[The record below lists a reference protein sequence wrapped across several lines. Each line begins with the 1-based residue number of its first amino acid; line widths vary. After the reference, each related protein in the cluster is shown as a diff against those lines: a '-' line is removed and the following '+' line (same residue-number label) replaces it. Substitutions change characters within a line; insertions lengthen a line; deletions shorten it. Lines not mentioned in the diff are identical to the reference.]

1 MSYHDGEMA
10 SGSLTSPSSARLLV
24 PCGAA
29 IDSRRCFL
37 NVLGSN
43 MILEKEV

>member
-1 MSYHDGEMA
+1 MPYNDGEMA
-10 SGSLTSPSSARLLV
+10 SGSLTPPSSARLLV
-24 PCGAA
+24 SCGAA

-43 MILEKEV
+43 MIFEKEV